1 MCCRVAQQEASNCMS
16 VQGLS
21 IIFAPSILR
30 TTQQMSPMESLR
42 DVTKQAV
49 FVFMFFVAVASYFS
63 K

>member
-1 MCCRVAQQEASNCMS
+1 MS